1 MRLPA
6 QTRGGIGRNRAALLR
21 HALALPRTVA
31 RALRPTANTN
41 KTPEPATLTTKELR
55 DRLSLTIIAGHP
67 DRAALAEF
75 VKPAFLEWQAHDWEG
90 LGQRLTRLD
99 RRHSALPSGDRTVP
113 ALGQALFRH
122 IVGATVCQMI
132 DRGQTVTTSD
142 LPEDLFAPLTRALGR
157 DDTPPAIHFLAAQFN
172 LETGWARRGED
183 YGEFAPEDALFA
195 ARARFGV
202 ARIILDRIA
211 AKAPHSAY
219 FAEMD
224 YRVRAAEGC
233 SEDDLTRAA
242 VRWSRTDPTSLAPFA
257 VHGVHL
263 LPRWYG
269 DDQSLAIYA
278 DRVWSKTHETLG
290 AAGYSACFL
299 TAIEQDPT
307 ALQFL
312 DPRAFREGLIDMM
325 QQSDDP
331 DVTCNA
337 ILRILWEVST
347 DGYGTEGRDPTALR
361 RARRDLRET
370 FAYLVRHTL
379 GPVMPDAWG
388 RNWSEPRILHAL
400 ADAFDAEI
408 HSGQSITIGMDGV
421 RISDQS

>member
-1 MRLPA
+1 MRLSV
-6 QTRGGIGRNRAALLR
+6 QTRGGIGRNPAALLR
-21 HALALPRTVA
+21 HALALPRSVA
-31 RALRPTANTN
+31 RALRPTDNTGH
-41 KTPEPATLTTKELR
+41 TPEPATLSTEILR

-67 DRAALAEF
+67 DRAALAEY
-75 VKPAFLEWQAHDWEG
+75 VKPSILEWQAHDWEG

-99 RRHSALPSGDRTVP
+99 RRHSTLPSGDRTVP

-122 IVGATVCQMI
+122 IVGATVRQMI
-132 DRGQTVTTSD
+132 DRGQTVTTTD

-157 DDTPPAIHFLAAQFN
+157 DDTAPAVHFLAAQFN
-172 LETGWARRGED
+172 LETGWARRGDD
-183 YGEFAPEDALFA
+183 YGEFAGDDALFA

-202 ARIILDRIA
+202 ARNILDRIA

-233 SEDDLTRAA
+233 TEDDLTRAA
-242 VRWSRTDPTSLAPFA
+242 IRWSRTDPTSLTPFA

-269 DDQSLAIYA
+269 DSQSLATYA
-278 DRVWSKTHETLG
+278 DRVWAKTHETLG
-290 AAGYSACFL
+290 AAGYSTSFL
-299 TAIEQDPT
+299 SAIEQDPT

-337 ILRILWEVST
+337 ILRVLWEVSS
-347 DGYGTEGRDPTALR
+347 DGYGTDGRDPTALR
-361 RARRDLRET
+361 RARHDLRDT

-379 GPVMPDAWG
+379 GPVMPDVWG

-400 ADAFDAEI
+400 AEAFADEI
-408 HSGQSITIGMDGV
+408 GSGKSITIGMDGV
-421 RISDQS
+421 RISDEI